1 MYSIMLTKI
10 SLLHRDYLFKYASG
24 KVLPA
29 RFLEHIDQA
38 RNCEDIAMAYLV
50 AVEVEDTI

>member
-1 MYSIMLTKI
+1 MLTKI